1 MIYPADVE
9 YASEPY
15 LGLPPM
21 AEYADHL
28 AIERVLLEALAWT
41 LWHDTPQG
49 VDLVRH
55 VEATA
60 GQLPA
65 EARSLLASLQAE
77 MDVPGSDVAGPDVP
91 GPAQPARSGDLA
103 AGKHPLPG
111 KHRSS

>member
-9 YASEPY
+9 YTSEPY

-28 AIERVLLEALAWT
+28 ATERVLLEALAWT
-41 LWHDTPQG
+41 LWHDMPRG
-49 VDLVRH
+49 LDLVRH

-65 EARSLLASLQAE
+65 EARNILRSLVAE
-77 MDVPGSDVAGPDVP
+77 MDAADPEP
-91 GPAQPARSGDLA
+91 SGNFA
-103 AGKHPLPG
+103 ASEHPSPLE
-111 KHRSS
+111 HRAA

>member
-9 YASEPY
+9 YTSEPY

-28 AIERVLLEALAWT
+28 ATERVLLEALAWT
-41 LWHDTPQG
+41 LWHDTPRG
-49 VDLVRH
+49 LDLVRH

-65 EARSLLASLQAE
+65 EARNILRSLVAE
-77 MDVPGSDVAGPDVP
+77 MDAADPEL
-91 GPAQPARSGDLA
+91 SGDFVASEHPSPLEHRA
-103 AGKHPLPG
+103 A
-111 KHRSS
+111 